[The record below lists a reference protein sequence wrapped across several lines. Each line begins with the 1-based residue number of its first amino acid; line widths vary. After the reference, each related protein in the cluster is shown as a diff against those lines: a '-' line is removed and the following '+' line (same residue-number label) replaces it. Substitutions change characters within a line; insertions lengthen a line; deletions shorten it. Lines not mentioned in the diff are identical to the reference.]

1 MRLRKVT
8 PNVFRYFGHNGKE
21 HWQNGPFFGRVLFL
35 LHHAVSHIF
44 MTLPLSLFSHYRLDQ
59 SQDIQIRSNINS
71 NKSLGDKTGWAEV

>member
-21 HWQNGPFFGRVLFL
+21 HWQNSPFFGRVFST
-35 LHHAVSHIF
+35 ACSVSH
-44 MTLPLSLFSHYRLDQ
+44 LDHAPPLSLLLCGLDQ
-59 SQDIQIRSNINS
+59 SQDIQICSNNNS